1 MKWNKV
7 FKRLNYFINMA
18 ITGNLVKKILFNSI
32 ILNSIAGGI
41 FYGLQLYM
49 GIDFNVKNTLLVY
62 TFTFI
67 VLTSDLIKIM
77 IFVFFQF
84 VRYFN
89 YNVKSGI
96 IGINQVVLDQLYDET
111 ERPKLQKTLKSLECN
126 D

>member
-1 MKWNKV
+1 MRHKSPHIKHILTYEQ
-7 FKRLNYFINMA
+7 K
-18 ITGNLVKKILFNSI
+18 LVC
-32 ILNSIAGGI
+32 
-41 FYGLQLYM
+41 
-49 GIDFNVKNTLLVY
+49 VY